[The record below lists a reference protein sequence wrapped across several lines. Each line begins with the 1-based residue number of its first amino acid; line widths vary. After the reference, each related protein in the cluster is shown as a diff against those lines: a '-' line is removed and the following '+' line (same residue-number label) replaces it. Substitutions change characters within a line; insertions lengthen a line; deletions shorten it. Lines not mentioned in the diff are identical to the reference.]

1 VLGTG
6 AAGLAAIA
14 AAAALVTGARLMA
27 RPRVAPGPPPVRAP
41 HVAPHH
47 LATALA
53 ACLWG
58 LGQLV
63 AATLNPVRVPG
74 EPWWSVAVAASAL
87 AGAALL
93 PPRTPE
99 RLGRTRLAAETVL
112 LGSAFS
118 LLFWNLQ
125 PPPPDTPVTGLT
137 AVFALVVLDGALV
150 AMLLLVAVRDRARGI
165 LLAFLGAALYAV
177 GDAHEATE
185 HLVGPAPDWRETVL
199 GGVGWFVL
207 CAGLLTR
214 AADQY
219 APDPTDRQP
228 PGELRRL
235 VVSTALPLL
244 VAIAATTAFTVR
256 GLDTGAP
263 QLALSGAFVTAA
275 LGRELVRGFQ
285 QNRLMRMLVQQAATD
300 PMTGLGNRRALTT
313 ALEELHADPHRE
325 SNVLTIDIDGF
336 KDINSLLGHR
346 TGDAL
351 LVAVAAELDR
361 QCRAAGASAFRL
373 GGDEF
378 AVVVAGP
385 PEAAEALADRLLT
398 AMPEA
403 VATVPGTGRVDVSA
417 SIGIAHRDADGRTV
431 PHAAEGPH
439 EAAADATVY
448 GTVDDLMA
456 PLTRSGEAMR
466 AAKAAGRARVMTY
479 GTPMARRRSRAA
491 AIERRLRRRIA
502 DGEGLE
508 INLQPVISLGE
519 MRMTGM
525 ESLARW
531 GEDPELGA
539 VSPAEFIP
547 IAEDTGLIL
556 ELGRQLMHRTL
567 VTCEAVGAR
576 EAGLVTGVNVSPLQL
591 RSPGFVRQ
599 FGDLLDEL
607 AWPPKQFVVEITE
620 SVHIEHDDPAVP
632 AILGLADLGIVIAID
647 DFGAG
652 YSSLNYLNQ
661 LPVRILKLDRS
672 ITQRLAEPRGL
683 AIARC
688 VTEMARELGI
698 DVVAE
703 GIETPEH
710 LAAVRRIS
718 VGFGQGWLFSRAV
731 PPERFA
737 EFVRDPRLAIGIPVR
752 TA

>member
-14 AAAALVTGARLMA
+14 AAAALVTGARLVT
-27 RPRVAPGPPPVRAP
+27 RPRVAPGPPPARTWR
-41 HVAPHH
+41 VAPHH
-47 LATALA
+47 MATALA
-53 ACLWG
+53 AALWG
-58 LGQLV
+58 AGQLV
-63 AATLNPVRVPG
+63 AAALDPVRVPG
-74 EPWWSVAVAASAL
+74 EPWWSIAVAAAAL

-99 RLGRTRLAAETVL
+99 RLGHTRLAAETVL

-125 PPPPDTPVTGLT
+125 PPPPGTP
-137 AVFALVVLDGALV
+137 AVDVAGAFTLVVLDGALV
-150 AMLLLVAVRDRARGI
+150 AMLLLVAVRDRARGVLI
-165 LLAFLGAALYAV
+165 ASLGAALYAA

-185 HLVGPAPDWRETVL
+185 HLTGPAPGWAETAL
-199 GGVGWFVL
+199 GCAGWLVL

-214 AADQY
+214 AADRH

-235 VVSTALPLL
+235 VVSTGLPLL
-244 VAIAATTAFTVR
+244 VAVAATTAYTVQELR
-256 GLDTGAP
+256 TSAT

-285 QNRLMRMLVQQAATD
+285 QNRLLRMLAQQAATD
-300 PMTGLGNRRALTT
+300 PMTGLGNRRALTS
-313 ALEELHADPHRE
+313 ALDELHADPHRE
-325 SNVLTIDIDGF
+325 SSVLTVDIDGF

-417 SIGIAHRDADGRTV
+417 SIGIAHRGADDRAAPDDAAPDTA
-431 PHAAEGPH
+431 H
-439 EAAADATVY
+439 D
-448 GTVDDLMA
+448 TVDDLMA

-466 AAKAAGRARVMTY
+466 AAKAAGRARAMTY

-508 INLQPVISLGE
+508 VNLQPVISLGE

-547 IAEDTGLIL
+547 VAEDTGLIL
-556 ELGRQLMHRTL
+556 ELGRQLMRRTL
-567 VTCEAVGAR
+567 VTCQAVGAR
-576 EAGLVTGVNVSPLQL
+576 EAQLVTGVNVSPLQL

-632 AILGLADLGIVIAID
+632 AILGLADLGVVIAID

-652 YSSLNYLNQ
+652 YSSLNYLSQ

-703 GIETPEH
+703 GIETPEQ

-737 EFVRDPRLAIGIPVR
+737 EFVRDPRLALGIPVR

>member
-1 VLGTG
+1 V
-6 AAGLAAIA
+6 
-14 AAAALVTGARLMA
+14 ARA
-27 RPRVAPGPPPVRAP
+27 RVGPGPLRVHAAR
-41 HVAPHH
+41 VAPHH

-53 ACLWG
+53 AALWG
-58 LGQLV
+58 AGQLV
-63 AATLNPVRVPG
+63 AATRDRVHAPG
-74 EPWWSVAVAASAL
+74 EPWWSVAVAALAL

-99 RLGRTRLAAETVL
+99 RLGHTRLAAETVL

-125 PPPPDTPVTGLT
+125 APPPGTPLPELGGAFTV
-137 AVFALVVLDGALV
+137 VVLDGALV
-150 AMLLLVAVRDRARGI
+150 AMLLLVAVRDRARGVLI
-165 LLAFLGAALYAV
+165 ASLGAALYAT
-177 GDAHEATE
+177 GDAHQVAE
-185 HLVGPAPDWRETVL
+185 HLSGPPPDWPETLL
-199 GGVGWFVL
+199 GCTGWLVL

-214 AADQY
+214 AADRH

-228 PGELRRL
+228 PAELRRL
-235 VVSTALPLL
+235 IVSTVVPLALA
-244 VAIAATTAFTVR
+244 VAASTVFTVR
-256 GLDTGAP
+256 GLDTRP
-263 QLALSGAFVTAA
+263 THLALTGAFVTAA
-275 LGRELVRGFQ
+275 LGREVVRGFQ
-285 QNRLMRMLVQQAATD
+285 QNRLVRMLAQQAATD
-300 PMTGLGNRRALTT
+300 PMTGLGNRRALTS
-313 ALEELHADPHRE
+313 ALEDLHADPHRE
-325 SNVLTIDIDGF
+325 SSVLTIDLDGF

-361 QCRAAGASAFRL
+361 QCRTAGAAAFRL

-403 VATVPGTGRVDVSA
+403 VAAVPGTGRVDVSA
-417 SIGIAHRDADGRTV
+417 SIGIAHRDPDGRTA
-431 PHAAEGPH
+431 PD
-439 EAAADATVY
+439 AAAAT
-448 GTVDDLMA
+448 GGDGAHDPATAPDGVDDLMA

-491 AIERRLRRRIA
+491 AIERRLRRRVA

-556 ELGRQLMHRTL
+556 ELGRQLLRRTL
-567 VTCEAVGAR
+567 VTCQAVGAR
-576 EAGLVTGVNVSPLQL
+576 EAGLVTGVNISPLQL

-607 AWPPKQFVVEITE
+607 RWPPHQFVVEITE

-632 AILGLADLGIVIAID
+632 AILGLADLGLVIAID

-737 EFVRDPRLAIGIPVR
+737 EFVKDPRLALGIPVR

>member
-1 VLGTG
+1 MLGTG

-14 AAAALVTGARLMA
+14 AAAALVAGARNLA
-27 RPRVAPGPPPVRAP
+27 RARVAPGPLPVRAARI
-41 HVAPHH
+41 APHH

-53 ACLWG
+53 AALWG
-58 LGQLV
+58 VGALV
-63 AATLNPVRVPG
+63 ADTRADGHPPG
-74 EPWWSVAVAASAL
+74 GPWWSVAVAALAL

-99 RLGRTRLAAETVL
+99 RLGHTRLAAETVL
-112 LGSAFS
+112 LGSAFA
-118 LLFWNLQ
+118 LLFWNLEPL
-125 PPPPDTPVTGLT
+125 PPGTPTTGVAGAFT
-137 AVFALVVLDGALV
+137 VAVLAGALV

-165 LLAFLGAALYAV
+165 LLASLGATLYAT
-177 GDAHEATE
+177 GDAHDAIRQLTG
-185 HLVGPAPDWRETVL
+185 VGPGWPRQLA
-199 GGVGWFVL
+199 GGAGWLLL

-214 AADQY
+214 AADRH

-235 VVSTALPLL
+235 VVSTVLPLL
-244 VAIAATTAFTVR
+244 VAIAASTVFTVK
-256 GLDTGAP
+256 GLDTGATH
-263 QLALSGAFVTAA
+263 LALTGAFVTAA
-275 LGRELVRGFQ
+275 LGREVVRGVQ
-285 QNRLMRMLVQQAATD
+285 QNRLMRLLAQQAATD

-313 ALEELHADPHRE
+313 ALADLHADPLRE
-325 SNVLTIDIDGF
+325 SSVLTIDLDGF
-336 KDINSLLGHR
+336 KDVNTLLGHPA
-346 TGDAL
+346 GDAL

-361 QCRAAGASAFRL
+361 QCRAAGATAFRL

-378 AVVVAGP
+378 AVVVPGP
-385 PEAAEALADRLLT
+385 PEAGEALADRLLT
-398 AMPEA
+398 ALPEA
-403 VATVPGTGRVDVSA
+403 VAAVPGTWRVDVSA
-417 SIGIAHRDADGRTV
+417 SIGVAHRG
-431 PHAAEGPH
+431 AARPAPD
-439 EAAADATVY
+439 AAAGTGGVAEATAVD
-448 GTVDDLMA
+448 GVADDLMA
-456 PLTRSGEAMR
+456 PLTRSGDAMR
-466 AAKAAGRARVMTY
+466 AAKAAGRARAMTY

-519 MRMTGM
+519 LRMTGM

-547 IAEDTGLIL
+547 IAEDSGLIV
-556 ELGRQLMHRTL
+556 ELGRQLMRRTL
-567 VTCEAVGAR
+567 VTCRDVGAR
-576 EAGLVTGVNVSPLQL
+576 EARLVTGVNVSPLQL

-607 AWPPKQFVVEITE
+607 GWPPQQFVVEITE

-632 AILGLADLGIVIAID
+632 AILGLADLGAVVAID

-710 LAAVRRIS
+710 LAAVREIS

-737 EFVRDPRLAIGIPVR
+737 EFVKDPRLALGIPVR